1 MLEVTPWQYF
11 IGLLFIGGCVW
22 LALLPL
28 WMYNRVKGIERAL
41 WAVVSQLQA
50 MRREE
55 HDPVQAAL
63 SRSGREVPA
72 PTGMISTSMFGR

>member
-1 MLEVTPWQYF
+1 MPETSPLVMF
-11 IGLLFIGGCVW
+11 FALVVFGGCVW

-28 WMYNRVKGIERAL
+28 WMYNRVKGIERAM

-55 HDPVQAAL
+55 HNDLDPAAT
-63 SRSGREVPA
+63 RRAREAAA
-72 PTGMISTSMFGR
+72 PTGMISTSIFGR

>member
-1 MLEVTPWQYF
+1 MPEVTPVAMLF
-11 IGLLFIGGCVW
+11 GLLFIAGCTW
-22 LALLPL
+22 LALLPV

>member
-1 MLEVTPWQYF
+1 MLPGLVMMGISFSLVVLAFCAYF
-11 IGLLFIGGCVW
+11 RL
-22 LALLPL
+22 
-28 WMYNRVKGIERAL
+28 KGIERAM

>member
-1 MLEVTPWQYF
+1 MSEFQPF
-11 IGLLFIGGCVW
+11 ILILVLVAFGFAIW

-28 WMYNRVKGIERAL
+28 WMYNRVKGIERAM

-55 HDPVQAAL
+55 HNDVDPAAT
-63 SRSGREVPA
+63 RRAREVREA
-72 PTGMISTSMFGR
+72 PGMVSNSMFGR

>member
-1 MLEVTPWQYF
+1 MPEFPALGLVVFVVGLGF
-11 IGLLFIGGCVW
+11 IIW

-28 WMYNRVKGIERAL
+28 WMYNRVKGIERAM

-55 HDPVQAAL
+55 HGDIDPAAT
-63 SRSGREVPA
+63 RRAREVREA
-72 PTGMISTSMFGR
+72 PGLVSNSMFGR

>member
-1 MLEVTPWQYF
+1 MPEAPAWAVILA
-11 IGLLFIGGCVW
+11 LLFIGFCVW
-22 LALLPL
+22 LAFLPL

-55 HDPVQAAL
+55 HDPVQVAQG
-63 SRSGREVPA
+63 RGGREVPA

>member
-1 MLEVTPWQYF
+1 MPEVPAWAVWAGFAF
-11 IGLLFIGGCVW
+11 ICFSVW
-22 LALLPL
+22 LAFLPL

-41 WAVVSQLQA
+41 WAIVSQMQA

-55 HDPVQAAL
+55 HDPVQAAQG
-63 SRSGREVPA
+63 RGGREGPA